1 MNLAEGNQLIEQKLY
16 RPLQVTI
23 VDLDRPGREGPATRP
38 DLPLQ
43 SVGEDRIAAYTA
55 EIMDAIRKLQ
65 PQEEARSL
73 FAQYTGALEKISK
86 NLMSLRLTVE
96 QVEGR
101 LYGVIVCEA
110 RQPLSAKEIG
120 LIQEYCDGQ
129 YGEARS
135 AGYAYCSRRRPIKG
149 CTFISGKKKMIVCLT
164 EKNWVRRS
172 KLGRSPTALWFRKST
187 RTPSGF

>member
-96 QVEGR
+96 HDHTENGIQYYIAVTAGIGIQLISTEPVVFKASSR
-101 LYGVIVCEA
+101 HCEA
-110 RQPLSAKEIG
+110 SKTERPSSG
-120 LIQEYCDGQ
+120 IQVGNQLCFQNVRIIDG
-129 YGEARS
+129 
-135 AGYAYCSRRRPIKG
+135 RRTPKHRGCHQMVVIKG
-149 CTFISGKKKMIVCLT
+149 DGGFPGK
-164 EKNWVRRS
+164 
-172 KLGRSPTALWFRKST
+172 
-187 RTPSGF
+187 

>member
-65 PQEEARSL
+65 PQERAVYLPNIPGLLKKSV
-73 FAQYTGALEKISK
+73 KISCPCVLPL
-86 NLMSLRLTVE
+86 NRL
-96 QVEGR
+96 
-101 LYGVIVCEA
+101 
-110 RQPLSAKEIG
+110 K
-120 LIQEYCDGQ
+120 DD
-129 YGEARS
+129 
-135 AGYAYCSRRRPIKG
+135 
-149 CTFISGKKKMIVCLT
+149 CT
-164 EKNWVRRS
+164 E
-172 KLGRSPTALWFRKST
+172 
-187 RTPSGF
+187 

>member
-135 AGYAYCSRRRPIKG
+135 AGYAYCSREAPNQGMYIHFWQKENDRLLDR
-149 CTFISGKKKMIVCLT
+149 
-164 EKNWVRRS
+164 EE
-172 KLGRSPTALWFRKST
+172 LGAAI
-187 RTPSGF
+187 